1 MVPSRPRAT
10 LFLAGISLLLSI
22 STRTAC
28 AQSFKATGSM
38 STGRIGHTATRLNGG
53 KVLVTAGV
61 GPTFNYI
68 GSAELYD
75 PSTGAFSRSG
85 NLAWARIFHTATLL
99 NDGKV
104 LVAGG
109 IGYSGYNASA
119 ELYNPS
125 TGTFS
130 PTGSMATAR
139 IYHTAT
145 PLNSGKVLV
154 TGGIGSGGDLVDTR
168 SSTIRQPEPSV
179 PPAAWPPAVTFT
191 RQRCSTTARSW

>member
-1 MVPSRPRAT
+1 MVAVRPRAT
-10 LFLAGISLLLSI
+10 LFLAGLSLVLTI

-28 AQSFKATGSM
+28 AQSFKSTGSM
-38 STGRIGHTATRLNGG
+38 TTGRIGHTATLLNGG

-75 PSTGAFSRSG
+75 PSTGAFGPSG
-85 NLAWARIFHTATLL
+85 NLAAARIFHTATRL

-109 IGYSGYNASA
+109 IGYSGLNASA

-125 TGTFS
+125 TETFS

-139 IYHTAT
+139 I
-145 PLNSGKVLV
+145 
-154 TGGIGSGGDLVDTR
+154 
-168 SSTIRQPEPSV
+168 
-179 PPAAWPPAVTFT
+179 
-191 RQRCSTTARSW
+191 C